1 MKTKSMFTRAL
12 SVAIGMLALMM
23 MAFTATPAFAL
34 GTDWDGGTGNWSDSN
49 WSSGQAPDPAG
60 AMTINAGAV
69 TVTASTTAGS
79 LTLGAAS
86 LTVNA
91 GQDLAVS
98 GTVAFDAGS
107 TSSGPGTITAT
118 GAYST
123 TAGTVT
129 IGANLAGSGGVAPQT
144 WDQPSVTI
152 LTGANTYSG
161 VTMGNWQQRVRAD
174 EGVGLSP
181 NTVLNVGNEST
192 FETGVDLVRPGGTGA
207 GQMTF
212 TSVAY
217 ALGLAAVGGPVK
229 VCFGTLAAPE
239 ALAWNEGNFRI
250 DGDQNNTDNQLVGLI
265 LNGRFKGTSAT
276 HPIEFVNPIDL
287 GLYNAAK
294 WPRGIST
301 PSAFASTMSGV
312 LSGTRGIIKRGT
324 GELIL
329 TAKNTYN
336 GPTVISAGT
345 LTLADNAELT
355 FVIPATQP
363 DGNSTITGAGTA
375 VLNGDFHIDTAL
387 TDATALLAGTWQLE
401 NVTSLSGAYGSSFQ
415 VVDGT
420 STPWMD
426 AGSDTWTTTV
436 AGRRVYTFD
445 ETTGT
450 LTLSEGPAP
459 GTVITLY

>member
-1 MKTKSMFTRAL
+1 MFTRSL
-12 SVAIGMLALMM
+12 SVAIGMLALMLA
-23 MAFTATPAFAL
+23 AFTATPTLAL
-34 GTDWDGGTGNWSDSN
+34 GTDWDGGTGNWSENN
-49 WSSGQAPDPAG
+49 WSGGQAPDPAG
-60 AMTINAGAV
+60 VMTINAGAV

-79 LTLGAAS
+79 LTLGAAAS

-129 IGANLAGSGGVAPQT
+129 IGANLAGSGGVSPKT
-144 WDQPSVTI
+144 WNQPSVTI

-181 NTVLNVGNEST
+181 NTFLKIFSECT

-207 GQMTF
+207 GQMQF
-212 TSVAY
+212 SSGAY

-229 VCFGTLAAPE
+229 VCFGALLAPE
-239 ALAWNEGNFRI
+239 ALAWNVGNFKI
-250 DGDQNNTDNQLVGLI
+250 DGDQSKTDHQLVGLI
-265 LNGRFKGTSAT
+265 LNGRYNGTSAT

-287 GLYNAAK
+287 GSYNAAK

-301 PSAFASTMSGV
+301 PSVYASTMSGV
-312 LSGTRGIIKRGT
+312 LSGERGIIKRGT

-363 DGNSTITGAGTA
+363 DGNNTITGAGTA
-375 VLNGDFHIDTAL
+375 VLNGDFHIDTVL

-420 STPWMD
+420 STPWTD
-426 AGSDTWTTTV
+426 AGSDTWTKTV
-436 AGRRVYTFD
+436 GTKLYTFD

-450 LTLSEGPAP
+450 LTLSEGLPP
-459 GTVITLY
+459 GVVIILY